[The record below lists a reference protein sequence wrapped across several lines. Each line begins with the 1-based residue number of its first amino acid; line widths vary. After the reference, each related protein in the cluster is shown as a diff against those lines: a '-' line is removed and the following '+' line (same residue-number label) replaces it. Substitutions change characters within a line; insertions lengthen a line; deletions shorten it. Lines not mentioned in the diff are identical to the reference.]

1 MVYGPLTRSLQWSSK
16 TSRGFSTQP
25 GQGFLEEVMPLNAF
39 VSSWRSPH
47 PPLLPHQLGAFSHPP
62 SIPQA
67 QPLPFLLLNT
77 TDPGGL
83 FIRNFTES

>member
-39 VSSWRSPH
+39 ASSWRSPH
-47 PPLLPHQLGAFSHPP
+47 PPLLPQQTWGLLPPPPQAFLKHNPFLFFSSTQLTQVAFS
-62 SIPQA
+62 
-67 QPLPFLLLNT
+67 
-77 TDPGGL
+77 
-83 FIRNFTES
+83 